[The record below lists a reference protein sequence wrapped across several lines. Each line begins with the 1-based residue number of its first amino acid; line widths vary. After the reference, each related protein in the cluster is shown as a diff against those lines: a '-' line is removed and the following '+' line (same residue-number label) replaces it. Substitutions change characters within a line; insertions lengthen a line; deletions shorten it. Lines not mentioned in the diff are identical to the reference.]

1 MEPKVSIIV
10 PIYNVEKYI
19 GKCIESIMNQ
29 TLKDIEVILVN
40 DGSTDKSGKIADKYA
55 SIDNRIKVIHQ
66 KNLGQGVARNKG
78 IEISNGKFIGF
89 VDSDDW
95 IDLDMY
101 ERLYNSICENDADIG
116 VCSRRGYDENLVN
129 GHTKLVEDNE
139 VFDINY
145 NIVDYIDY
153 PVRIY
158 PVGRLDKDS
167 EGLMLITNDGNL
179 MNEILNASNG
189 HEKEYIVTT
198 RQKFNNDF
206 LVKMAKGVPITNRAT
221 GKKIITAP
229 CKTEALEDNSFKIT
243 IIQGLNRQIRRMC
256 GYFDIDVVSLK
267 RVRIMNI
274 MLGNMR
280 PGELKELSQS
290 ELIKL
295 RRMLEKV

>member
-1 MEPKVSIIV
+1 MTINGVTATAGSKVT
-10 PIYNVEKYI
+10 E
-19 GKCIESIMNQ
+19 
-29 TLKDIEVILVN
+29 KDIVKIDDEVINLIKDIRVYAFYKPTGYISSLS
-40 DGSTDKSGKIADKYA
+40 DEQGTGIA
-55 SIDNRIKVIHQ
+55 SF
-66 KNLGQGVARNKG
+66 LPEGMGL
-78 IEISNGKFIGF
+78 F
-89 VDSDDW
+89 
-95 IDLDMY
+95 
-101 ERLYNSICENDADIG
+101 
-116 VCSRRGYDENLVN
+116 
-129 GHTKLVEDNE
+129 
-139 VFDINY
+139 
-145 NIVDYIDY
+145 
-153 PVRIY
+153 

-167 EGLMLITNDGNL
+167 EGLMLITNDGSL
-179 MNEILNASNG
+179 MNEILNVSNG

-256 GYFDIDVVSLK
+256 GYFDVDVVSLK

-274 MLGNMR
+274 MLGNMK

-290 ELIKL
+290 ELMKL

>member
-1 MEPKVSIIV
+1 MEEIRI
-10 PIYNVEKYI
+10 NKYI
-19 GKCIESIMNQ
+19 S
-29 TLKDIEVILVN
+29 
-40 DGSTDKSGKIADKYA
+40 KS
-55 SIDNRIKVIHQ
+55 
-66 KNLGQGVARNKG
+66 
-78 IEISNGKFIGF
+78 
-89 VDSDDW
+89 
-95 IDLDMY
+95 
-101 ERLYNSICENDADIG
+101 G
-116 VCSRRGYDENLVN
+116 VCSRRAADKLINEGHVTIN
-129 GHTKLVEDNE
+129 GVVAETGSKVTEK
-139 VFDINY
+139 DI
-145 NIVDYIDY
+145 
-153 PVRIY
+153 VRIDDDIINLIKDIKVY
-158 PVGRLDKDS
+158 AFYKPVGYISSLSDEQGTGIASFLPQGMGLFPVGRLDKDS

-189 HEKEYIVTT
+189 HEKEYI
-198 RQKFNNDF
+198 
-206 LVKMAKGVPITNRAT
+206 VPITNRAT

-280 PGELKELSQS
+280 PGELKELAQS

>member
-1 MEPKVSIIV
+1 MEEIRI
-10 PIYNVEKYI
+10 NKYI
-19 GKCIESIMNQ
+19 S
-29 TLKDIEVILVN
+29 
-40 DGSTDKSGKIADKYA
+40 KS
-55 SIDNRIKVIHQ
+55 
-66 KNLGQGVARNKG
+66 
-78 IEISNGKFIGF
+78 
-89 VDSDDW
+89 
-95 IDLDMY
+95 
-101 ERLYNSICENDADIG
+101 G
-116 VCSRRGYDENLVN
+116 VCSRRAADKLINEGHVTIN
-129 GHTKLVEDNE
+129 GVVAETGSKVTEK
-139 VFDINY
+139 DI
-145 NIVDYIDY
+145 
-153 PVRIY
+153 VRIDDDIINLIKDIKVY
-158 PVGRLDKDS
+158 AFYKPVGYISSLSDEQGTGIASFLPQGMGLFPVGRLDKDS

-179 MNEILNASNG
+179 MNDILNASNG